1 MTPTLAHRNMG
12 KLVTILGLSL
22 LIGGC
27 ASWLPEARTDTTP
40 FKSYEEAHAALLALV
55 PMKSDRATLENNGFF
70 PGKHPNT
77 TLLTHADVARRFL
90 PSAILKREDLDPGIV
105 HCLESRDA
113 CRGLEILGAKIAR
126 ERKGSFWADF
136 LNFQRRTQ
144 TTGWRFT
151 ALVLLVDDLV
161 VYRSWSGQPVIDETE
176 VTRNPLGPF
185 QDIGPP
191 AVTTAVP
198 LK

>member
-1 MTPTLAHRNMG
+1 MG
-12 KLVTILGLSL
+12 KLISILLLPL

-27 ASWLPEARTDTTP
+27 ATWLPESHTDTTP
-40 FKSYEEAHAALLALV
+40 FKTYDEARAALLALV
-55 PMKSDRATLENNGFF
+55 PMKSDRHTLEQNGFF

-77 TLLTHADVARRFL
+77 TVLTHADVARRFL

-105 HCLESRDA
+105 YCLESRDA
-113 CRGLEILGAKIAR
+113 CSGLEITGTKIAR

-136 LNFQRRTQ
+136 LNFQRRTE

-151 ALVLLVDDLV
+151 ALVLLVNDTV
-161 VYRSWSGQPVIDETE
+161 VYRSWSGQPKVNEVE

-191 AVTTAVP
+191 TVTNAAP
-198 LK
+198 IK